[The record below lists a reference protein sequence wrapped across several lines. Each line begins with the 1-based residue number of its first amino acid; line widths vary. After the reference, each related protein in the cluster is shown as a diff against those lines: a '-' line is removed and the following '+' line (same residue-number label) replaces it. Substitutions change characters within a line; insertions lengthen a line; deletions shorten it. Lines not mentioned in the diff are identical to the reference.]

1 LPLIF
6 VYVIAFI
13 SLLTLVITSQ
23 TLWLFHHFFTIK
35 KPPMG
40 LGFISHPDKLIY
52 DPPFLIKDQYLYN
65 FVKGPKPFPF
75 SNRLKSLYFGVN
87 VEPKLFRNSQ

>member
-1 LPLIF
+1 
-6 VYVIAFI
+6 
-13 SLLTLVITSQ
+13 
-23 TLWLFHHFFTIK
+23 
-35 KPPMG
+35 MG

-75 SNRLKSLYFGVN
+75 SNRLKSLNFGVN
-87 VEPKLFRNSQ
+87 VEPKLFEEFSIVNVQDPSEEALH